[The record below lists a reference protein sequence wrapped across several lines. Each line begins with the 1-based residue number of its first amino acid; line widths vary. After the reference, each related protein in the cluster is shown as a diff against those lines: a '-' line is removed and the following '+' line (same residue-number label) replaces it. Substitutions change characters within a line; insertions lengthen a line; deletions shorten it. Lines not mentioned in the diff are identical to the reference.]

1 MLEEEKMAENADKMG
16 KLLRSELSKIDK
28 DRVRIVR
35 GKGLFN
41 AIVMTDSKY
50 TTSVH
55 PHPRSSVVSNKRLP
69 QSHINLRNL
78 NIPDIACW
86 LAILNW

>member
-16 KLLRSELSKIDK
+16 KLLRNELSKIDK

-41 AIVMTDSKY
+41 AIVMTDSK
-50 TTSVH
+50 
-55 PHPRSSVVSNKRLP
+55 
-69 QSHINLRNL
+69 
-78 NIPDIACW
+78 
-86 LAILNW
+86 